1 MKYIYVYES
10 PEPQLTVITP
20 EYCKSYGE
28 YGWTTNILK
37 PVAKIPVKELRDKR
51 KELKD
56 EKETVEFRIALN
68 KLVDDDNM
76 PEVLDLINEEI
87 LRLLDK
93 LESRAEYVTTRLDSP
108 LYIGDTRVD
117 YRNLM
122 VISLSAIQEERK
134 QYKSKEES
142 K

>member
-1 MKYIYVYES
+1 MS
-10 PEPQLTVITP
+10 
-20 EYCKSYGE
+20 
-28 YGWTTNILK
+28 
-37 PVAKIPVKELRDKR
+37 
-51 KELKD
+51 
-56 EKETVEFRIALN
+56 KETVEFRIALN

-122 VISLSAIQEERK
+122 VISLSAIQQERK
-134 QYKSKEES
+134 QYESKEES

>member
-37 PVAKIPVKELRDKR
+37 PVAKIPVKELRDKK

-76 PEVLDLINEEI
+76 PEI